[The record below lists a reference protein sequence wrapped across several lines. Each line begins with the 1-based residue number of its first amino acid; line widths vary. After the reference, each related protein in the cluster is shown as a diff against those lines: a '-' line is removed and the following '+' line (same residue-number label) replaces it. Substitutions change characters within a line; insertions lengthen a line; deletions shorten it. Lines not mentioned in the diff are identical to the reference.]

1 MAHCLSTWSLKTVSP
16 SFRVSWNQ
24 SRQVTLQKHRGKDPF
39 ARTWRSLP
47 FSYAEIITSHE
58 CDLIRKST
66 NWRLRGKTNKE
77 VKGWTH
83 INQSW
88 KEHLFWWYREDGY
101 LFPVQLWKYCRSKRL
116 YCQLS
121 SLKRKINYIYK
132 CMYLMSNNTQNC
144 SVITISGS
152 LRWCK
157 HKSRLKYLFIHKP
170 VLIMNWCANTIQA
183 KVKSYVQALILH
195 RSPAIIKFTF
205 ISRLFRLCWITIKH
219 LVC

>member
-1 MAHCLSTWSLKTVSP
+1 LETSAMRFTVRQPRSDENSWSLKTVSP

-88 KEHLFWWYREDGY
+88 KEHLFWWYREDSY
-101 LFPVQLWKYCRSKRL
+101 LFPVQLWKYCRRG
-116 YCQLS
+116 
-121 SLKRKINYIYK
+121 RNV
-132 CMYLMSNNTQNC
+132 N
-144 SVITISGS
+144 SVHWKERSTIST
-152 LRWCK
+152 
-157 HKSRLKYLFIHKP
+157 
-170 VLIMNWCANTIQA
+170 N
-183 KVKSYVQALILH
+183 
-195 RSPAIIKFTF
+195 
-205 ISRLFRLCWITIKH
+205 
-219 LVC
+219 VCTSCPTTPKIAA